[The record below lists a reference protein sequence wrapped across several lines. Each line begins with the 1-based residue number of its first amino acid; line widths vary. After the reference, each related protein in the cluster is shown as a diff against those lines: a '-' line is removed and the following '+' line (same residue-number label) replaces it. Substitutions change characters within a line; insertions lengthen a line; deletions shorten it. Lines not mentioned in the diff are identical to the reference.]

1 MSATK
6 VTIVRV
12 EEQSDMR
19 AGKLILLA
27 SAFLFGIFIG
37 IIAVF
42 AKDGKIILP
51 YISPLTQLGAI
62 GGVESG
68 TETLRAATATEAS
81 LLINPDVVTPRDEDQ
96 SVAIKAT
103 AKTAHDAEILDLT
116 LRITDREITLVRL
129 NQEIERTKNDSVA
142 LIAVFQQNCGSWTDD
157 CAKKY
162 SGTLESYNTRYT
174 ELISKITPLESELE
188 SLKSQLRIL
197 E

>member
-174 ELISKITPLESELE
+174 ELISKITPLESELQ

>member
-6 VTIVRV
+6 VAIVRV

-27 SAFLFGIFIG
+27 SAFLLGIFIG

-68 TETLRAATATEAS
+68 TETIRAATATEAS
-81 LLINPDVVTPRDEDQ
+81 LSINPEVVTPRDEDQ

-103 AKTAHDAEILDLT
+103 AKIAHDAEISDLT
-116 LRITDREITLVRL
+116 LRITDREIAIVRL

-142 LIAVFQQNCGSWTDD
+142 LITVFQQNCGSWTDD

-174 ELISKITPLESELE
+174 ELISRITPLESELE

>member
-162 SGTLESYNTRYT
+162 SGTLE
-174 ELISKITPLESELE
+174 
-188 SLKSQLRIL
+188 
-197 E
+197 